1 MTPPIHL
8 ALVVE
13 APQVSRRAVAEVA
26 AALQRQLVRDVAPI
40 WEVHATIDAFASIE
54 HVPPGYWPILVGDH
68 FPGVESVGIHLDR
81 NGQPFAL
88 VEASPSWSL
97 TASHEA
103 IEMVIDPWGNRTVPG
118 GSPLAE
124 TWPEDH
130 GPPPQGLVDILVE
143 VCDPSG
149 GAQWAYTVN
158 GYLVS
163 DFCTPNYYDPIGAPG
178 VRYSFTGALTGP
190 RQILPGGYLSW
201 RDPGTGEWWQGE
213 RVEQPELRFRRIGRL
228 DEDGRP
234 IRERIDQRTPMVQLY
249 TGTSPNDPALQNAYT
264 RRASTRAAA
273 RARAS
278 AIRARMADLGLG

>member
-13 APQVSRRAVAEVA
+13 APQVPGRAVAEIA
-26 AALQRQLVRDVAPI
+26 AAIQRQLVRDVAPI
-40 WEVHATIDAFASIE
+40 WEVNATIDAFASLE
-54 HVPPGYWPILVGDH
+54 HVPPGYWPILVGDN

-103 IEMVIDPWGNRTVPG
+103 IEMVIDPWGSRTVPG
-118 GSPLAE
+118 GSPMA
-124 TWPEDH
+124 
-130 GPPPQGLVDILVE
+130 GQGLVDILVE

-163 DFCTPNYYDPIGAPG
+163 DFCTPNYYDPVGAPG

-190 RQILPGGYLSW
+190 RQVVRGGYLSW
-201 RDPGTGEWWQGE
+201 RDPETGEWWQCD
-213 RVEQPELRFRRIGRL
+213 RVDQSELSFTRLGRL

-234 IRERIDQRTPMVQLY
+234 IRERVDERTPMVQLY
-249 TGTSPNDPALQNAYT
+249 TGTSPNDPSLRSAYE
-264 RRASTRAAA
+264 RRASTRMASQAGAA
-273 RARAS
+273 
-278 AIRARMADLGLG
+278 AIRARMADLGLV

>member
-1 MTPPIHL
+1 MTPPVHL

-26 AALQRQLVRDVAPI
+26 AALQRQLARDVAPI
-40 WEVHATIDAFASIE
+40 WEVHATIDAFASLE
-54 HVPPGYWPILVGDH
+54 HVPPGYWPILVGDN

-118 GSPLAE
+118 GSPMA
-124 TWPEDH
+124 DQ
-130 GPPPQGLVDILVE
+130 GPADQGLVEILVE

-178 VRYSFTGALTGP
+178 VRYSFTGALTRP
-190 RQILPGGYLSW
+190 RQILEGGYLSW
-201 RDPGTGEWWQGE
+201 RDPATGEWWQGE
-213 RVEQPELRFRRIGRL
+213 RIQQPELSFRRIGPL

-234 IRERIDQRTPMVQLY
+234 IRERIDEWTPMVQLY
-249 TGTSPNDPALQNAYT
+249 TGTSRSDPALQHAYV
-264 RRASTRAAA
+264 RRASTRMASQA
-273 RARAS
+273 RAA

>member
-13 APQVSRRAVAEVA
+13 APQISRRAVAEVA
-26 AALQRQLVRDVAPI
+26 AALQRQLIRDVAPI
-40 WEVHATIDAFASIE
+40 WEVQATLDAFASLD

-68 FPGVESVGIHLDR
+68 FPGVESVGVHLDR

-118 GSPLAE
+118 GSPMRE
-124 TWPEDH
+124 E
-130 GPPPQGLVDILVE
+130 GVGNQGLVEILVE

-149 GAQWAYTVN
+149 DAQWAYTVN

-163 DFCTPNYYDPIGAPG
+163 DFVTPNYYDPVGAPG
-178 VRYSFTGALTGP
+178 VRYSFTGVVAGP

-201 RDPGTGEWWQGE
+201 RDPATGEWWQGE
-213 RVEQPELRFRRIGRL
+213 RVSRPALTFRPLGRL

-234 IRERIDQRTPMVQLY
+234 IRERIDQWTPMVQLY
-249 TGTSPNDPALQNAYT
+249 TGTSRSDPSLLSAYE
-264 RRASTRAAA
+264 RRASTRIASQA
-273 RARAS
+273 RAA

>member
-1 MTPPIHL
+1 MTLIHL

-13 APQVSRRAVAEVA
+13 APQVSRRAVSEIA
-26 AALQRQLVRDVAPI
+26 AALQRQLTRDVAPI
-40 WEVHATIDAFASIE
+40 WEVHATIDAFPSLE

-118 GSPLAE
+118 GSPMA
-124 TWPEDH
+124 
-130 GPPPQGLVDILVE
+130 GQGLVEILVE
-143 VCDPSG
+143 VCDPPG

-163 DFCTPNYYDPIGAPG
+163 DFCTPNYFDPVGAPG

-190 RQILPGGYLSW
+190 RQILEGGYLSW
-201 RDPGTGEWWQGE
+201 RDPATGDWWQGD
-213 RVEQPELRFRRIGRL
+213 RIEQSDLAFRRLGKL

-234 IRERIDQRTPMVQLY
+234 IRERVDDHTPMVQLY
-249 TGTSPNDPALQNAYT
+249 TGTSRADPALLNAYE
-264 RRASTRAAA
+264 RRASTRMAA
-273 RARAS
+273 RARA
-278 AIRARMADLGLG
+278 AAVRGRMRDLGID

>member
-8 ALVVE
+8 ALVVD
-13 APQVSRRAVAEVA
+13 APQVSRRAVTEIA
-26 AALQRQLVRDVAPI
+26 AALQRQLMRDLAPI
-40 WEVHATIDAFASIE
+40 WEVHATIDAFESLE

-68 FPGVESVGIHLDR
+68 FPGVESVGMHLDR

-118 GSPLAE
+118 GSPMREAGIG
-124 TWPEDH
+124 D
-130 GPPPQGLVDILVE
+130 QGLVEILVE
-143 VCDPSG
+143 ICDPSG

-163 DFCTPNYYDPIGAPG
+163 DFVTPDYYDPVQSPG
-178 VRYSFTGALTGP
+178 VRYSFKGVVPGP
-190 RQILPGGYLSW
+190 RQILEGGYLSW
-201 RDPGTGEWWQGE
+201 RDPTTSEWWQGI
-213 RVEQPELRFRRIGRL
+213 RNNGSDLSFRNIGRL

-234 IRERIDQRTPMVQLY
+234 IRERIDRYTPMTQLY
-249 TGTSPNDPALQNAYT
+249 AGTSRNDPALVHAHE
-264 RRASTRAAA
+264 RRASTRLAAEAKAAA
-273 RARAS
+273 V
-278 AIRARMADLGLG
+278 RARMADLGLA

>member
-1 MTPPIHL
+1 MTPIHL

-13 APQVSRRAVAEVA
+13 APQLSRRAVSEIA
-26 AALQRQLVRDVAPI
+26 AALQRQLTRDVAPI
-40 WEVHATIDAFASIE
+40 WEVNATIDAFVSLE
-54 HVPPGYWPILVGDH
+54 HVPPGYWPILVGDN
-68 FPGVESVGIHLDR
+68 FPGVESIGMHVDR

-118 GSPLAE
+118 GSPIA
-124 TWPEDH
+124 
-130 GPPPQGLVDILVE
+130 GQGLVEILVE
-143 VCDPSG
+143 VCDPPG

-163 DFCTPNYYDPIGAPG
+163 DFCTPNYYDPVGSPG

-190 RQILPGGYLSW
+190 RQVLEGGYLSW
-201 RDPGTGEWWQGE
+201 RDPATGEWWQGD
-213 RVEQPELRFRRIGRL
+213 RSEQSELRFRRLGRL

-234 IRERIDQRTPMVQLY
+234 IRERVDEWTPMVQLY
-249 TGTSPNDPALQNAYT
+249 TGTSRSDPSLRSAYE
-264 RRASTRAAA
+264 RRASTRMASQA
-273 RARAS
+273 RAA